1 MLTVLLVWPWYDKVA
16 WAGNLLLVLVGIVGI
31 GVAVCTQKKI
41 ERQTKA
47 GETAA
52 EAALLNV
59 KALITSERPWLLVS
73 IEPIQRNA
81 GMIRSLSDT
90 ADYEVRAVNRGN
102 TPAELVEGHCSI
114 ELQPIPDFI
123 PAANLH
129 DPIFAPKDNLTVQDQ
144 SFLIRPVDT
153 SMFSEK
159 SMEGTNPKLWHAYG
173 KLSYWDT
180 FRDRSDQRNQPYVTQ
195 WSFTYDPFRK
205 IFFRIAGPYPKN
217 T

>member
-1 MLTVLLVWPWYDKVA
+1 MLTMLLVWPWYDKVE
-16 WAGNLLLVLVGIVGI
+16 WTGNLLLVLVGIVGI
-31 GVAVCTQKKI
+31 GVAVCTLKKI

-47 GETAA
+47 GEIAA

-73 IEPIQRNA
+73 TQPIDRSP
-81 GMIRSLSDT
+81 GIIRSVFDE

-102 TPAELVEGHCSI
+102 TPAELVEGHCSMKV
-114 ELQPIPDFI
+114 QPAHGFI
-123 PAANLH
+123 PPANLD
-129 DPIFAPKDNLTVQDQ
+129 DPISAPRDNLTVRDQ
-144 SFLIRPVDT
+144 SFLIRQVDT

-159 SMEGTNPKLWHAYG
+159 SIEGTDPKVLHVYG

-180 FRDRSDQRNQPYVTQ
+180 FRDRFDLRNQPYVTQ
-195 WSFTYDPFRK
+195 WCFTYEPFKKVFYRT
-205 IFFRIAGPYPKN
+205 AGPYPKN